1 MMPTTWQRGDRVR
14 HAGRPE
20 WGLGTIQSA
29 EAAVLDGKQCQRV
42 IVAFDRVGTRT
53 LSTAFADLRSAA
65 DLPPVANDR
74 PDASDPLAMRMD
86 QIPAEQRLFAIPEE
100 ASDPFASGRSRLAAT
115 LALYRFTDLGASLLD
130 WAAMQTGMKDPLA
143 RFNRHELEQ
152 HFKRFQVNLDGHL
165 KKLVR
170 DLKRQEPAVV
180 QELTQNASPAARQ
193 ALRRAD
199 TGR

>member
-1 MMPTTWQRGDRVR
+1 MPTTWQRGDRVR

-20 WGLGTIQSA
+20 WGLGKVQSA
-29 EAAVLDGKQCQRV
+29 ESAVLDGKPCQRLV
-42 IVAFDRVGTRT
+42 VAFDRVGTRT
-53 LSTAFADLRSAA
+53 LSTAFADLRSADDA
-65 DLPPVANDR
+65 VPVSNDR
-74 PDASDPLAMRMD
+74 PDSTDPLAMQMD
-86 QIPAEQRLFAIPEE
+86 QIPAEQRLVAVPED

-115 LALYRFTDLGASLLD
+115 LALYRFTDTGASLLD

-152 HFKRFQVNLDGHL
+152 HFRRFQVNLDAHL

-170 DLKRQEPAVV
+170 DLKRQEPATV
-180 QELTQNASPAARQ
+180 QELTQSAGPAARQ

-199 TGR
+199 IGR